1 MTKAIEDNMRSILLN
16 KKILV
21 IAVALIAVTFT
32 TSAGAFMDDN
42 KSAKGYEKTQATSGA
57 NECGEGELAFNVLCQ
72 NQASQV
78 QGDEN
83 AVGLAGTQEG
93 GTVEPYENLVDETTV
108 PDDKGSQIVDT
119 QEAPTMEG
127 SVGPT
132 QTAGEI
138 SGFVMPIPDVGDWK

>member
-1 MTKAIEDNMRSILLN
+1 MRSILLN

-21 IAVALIAVTFT
+21 IAVALVAVTFT
-32 TSAGAFMDDN
+32 TSAGAFMDEN

-57 NECGEGELAFNVLCQ
+57 NECGEGELAFNILCQ

-93 GTVEPYENLVDETTV
+93 GTVEPYENLVEETTV
-108 PDDKGSQIVDT
+108 TKDEGSQIADT
-119 QEAPTMEG
+119 QASSAME
-127 SVGPT
+127 SRVGPT

-138 SGFVMPIPDVGDWK
+138 SGFVMPIPDVGDWE